1 MAALGCGSHL
11 ETGIA
16 SAGQVPIT
24 ITRGEAASRRGK
36 FYRLARGNCIEA
48 GIFSP
53 PTMPTLGLS
62 MIVKNAAQDL
72 PDCLASVKGAV
83 DLIVVADTGSTDA
96 TRELALAAGATV
108 IQIPWENDF
117 AKARNQSL
125 AAMRTDW
132 VLILDADERLDPG
145 AAGLLPDHLAADPV
159 AGYQVTIRNYLPSL
173 SSKIWDR
180 PAKASD
186 SGYAPARQY
195 PAYVD
200 HENVRLF
207 RRVPGIY
214 FTCRVH
220 ETVGNRIV
228 ELGLTLRTASLMIH
242 HFGMVRDAEEA
253 AAKADFYRRLGLE
266 KLAEMPNDAQAHF
279 ELGIVELENR
289 GKPAEAL
296 PYFKKAAELKPR
308 FGVAHFFAGKCEFQ
322 LGEYRQ
328 SLAQLR
334 QAEERGHR
342 TAAVAEFAGDAHYNL
357 AEYSRACEWYQIACK
372 RAPENANAESK
383 LGLAQVRS
391 GRVTAGLHRVRHAV
405 MQDASNPELHD
416 RLLIVEAW
424 LNHVAEAAVAAEN
437 KLCCVTPR
445 PEDFVRAASI
455 RAQLKDWDRA
465 AEILRAGLAKFPDS
479 ETLRSTL
486 SKAETLA
493 GARAPFLCKK

>member
-1 MAALGCGSHL
+1 
-11 ETGIA
+11 
-16 SAGQVPIT
+16 
-24 ITRGEAASRRGK
+24 
-36 FYRLARGNCIEA
+36 
-48 GIFSP
+48 
-53 PTMPTLGLS
+53 

-83 DLIVVADTGSTDA
+83 DQIVVADTGSTDA
-96 TRELALAAGATV
+96 TQEVALAAGATL

-145 AAGLLPDHLAADPV
+145 AAGRLPSHLAVDQV

-180 PAKASD
+180 PAKVND
-186 SGYAPARQY
+186 SGYAPARQH

-207 RRVPGIY
+207 RRVPGVY
-214 FTCRVH
+214 FACRVH

-228 ELGLTLRTASLMIH
+228 ELGLTLRTASFVIH
-242 HFGMVRDAEEA
+242 HFGMVRGAEEA
-253 AAKADFYRRLGLE
+253 AAKADFYRQLGLQ
-266 KLAEMPNDAQAHF
+266 KLAEMPNDAQAYF
-279 ELGIVELENR
+279 EIGIVELENH

-296 PYFKKAAELKPR
+296 PYFKKAGELKRR
-308 FGVAHFFAGKCEFQ
+308 FGVAHFFAGKCEFL
-322 LGEYRQ
+322 LGEYRR
-328 SLAQLR
+328 SLAELQH
-334 QAEERGHR
+334 AEDSGHH
-342 TAAVAEFAGDAHYNL
+342 TAAVAELAGAAHYNL
-357 AEYSRACEWYQIACK
+357 AEYSGACEWYQIASK
-372 RAPENANAESK
+372 RAPENASAESK
-383 LGLAQVRS
+383 LGLAEVRS
-391 GRVTAGLHRVRHAV
+391 GRPTAGLQRVRRAIT
-405 MQDASNPELHD
+405 QEPSNSELHD
-416 RLLIVEAW
+416 RLLTVEAW
-424 LNHVAEAAVAAEN
+424 LNHVPEAAVAAEN

-465 AEILRAGLAKFPDS
+465 AEILSAGLAKFPDS

-493 GARAPFLCKK
+493 GARTPLLCKK